1 MTSNI
6 NVNNIITTFP
16 IPGQDNDSQGF
27 RDNFTNIKISLT
39 NAKSEIEELQGKALL
54 KNPLTGTALTNNM
67 AGSSIN
73 SALIYDFRET
83 QIDYGTASGTII
95 LDHSRAHYHSVNT
108 NGNIT
113 LGFNKLPPAGTV
125 GRLRLKVHVNSTSHT
140 ILLPSQV
147 ITGLEHLVGYNP
159 TTRKIYFART
169 GVCLFEFLT
178 DDNGT
183 TFNIQDL
190 TRGNAPVLEPA
201 SRNVLGFVQIG
212 NGLSIT
218 TEGLLDANALAIAD
232 DTNLGGIIVGDGLL
246 VEANGYVSVNRDFG
260 TITNGDFNA
269 RIGDI
274 TPNAGTFTTVVVNN
288 SLTLGN
294 VENSADTNFTIN
306 SRENLSYAELVLNT
320 IAVQQLIAISNNSNA
335 DRWGIPTGAVGFAVD
350 TDVPLVFAQNSTER
364 MRFDANGIGIGTTM
378 PGANLHI
385 DEGSIRITGMNMDPS
400 IQIGTTDA
408 NGYSIIQNTMS
419 GNLTINYDAPVGTPL
434 NTLVAITTEG
444 NFGIGNADPM
454 SRLVVNGNVNI
465 IDGNLTFT
473 KDGIFDTTIGF
484 DGSGVNFND
493 GVSINGSLFATGNI
507 GFGTI
512 TPSSKFEI
520 YNAGNVAARISANTT
535 GYSSQVEFNRGSE
548 KTSYIGPSS
557 TDVFAIGVGE
567 SIPIAFYGNNKT
579 EYARIDVSGNVN
591 IGNLSGIGGGTRSLE
606 LMNANTYPNSSVA
619 VRLTTSD
626 NANVNTSSLTITKN
640 KSGIVSINNSETAA
654 AARIN
659 LQVGTTGNVSIDSA
673 GNLTSYG
680 NLIAVE
686 SVLDSLGNLRDI
698 PVFQASST
706 AYVLT
711 SMDAGTMVSLTSS
724 GANVTSGEF
733 MIGQTV
739 TIFNSS
745 SSSQT
750 ITEGAGVTMFLVGSA
765 LTGDRTLAQKGLATL
780 ICVDTETFVIAGGG
794 LS

>member
-54 KNPLTGTALTNNM
+54 KNPLTGTALANNM

-73 SALIYDFRET
+73 SAEIYDFRET
-83 QIDYGTASGTII
+83 QIDYGTVSGTVI
-95 LDHSRAHYHSVNT
+95 LDHSRAHYHSINT

-140 ILLPSQV
+140 ILLPTQI

-159 TTRKIYFART
+159 SNRKVYFART

-260 TITNGDFNA
+260 TISNGDFNA
-269 RIGDI
+269 RIGDV

-294 VENSADTNFTIN
+294 VENSADTTFTIN
-306 SRENLSYAELVLNT
+306 SRENLSYAELILNT
-320 IAVQQLIAISNNSNA
+320 VTIQQLIAISNNSNA
-335 DRWGIPTGAVGFAVD
+335 DRWGIPSGAVGFAVD
-350 TDVPLVFAQNSTER
+350 MDVPLVFAQNSMER

-385 DEGSIRITGMNMDPS
+385 DEGTLRITGLDMNPT
-400 IQIGTTDA
+400 IQIGNSDS
-408 NGYSIIQNTMS
+408 NGYSIIHDLTS
-419 GNLTINYDAPVGTPL
+419 GNLSINYDAPVGTPL
-434 NTLVAITTEG
+434 NTLLSITPDG
-444 NFGIGNADPM
+444 NFGIANADPM
-454 SRLVVNGNVNI
+454 SRLVVNGNVNLLS
-465 IDGNLTFT
+465 GNLTFT
-473 KDGIFDTTIGF
+473 QNDIFNGTIGF
-484 DGSGVNFND
+484 DSSQFNFTN
-493 GVSINGSLFATGNI
+493 SISVDGNI
-507 GFGTI
+507 LASGAL
-512 TPSSKFEI
+512 I
-520 YNAGNVAARISANTT
+520 YNAGNASARISSNTT
-535 GYSSQVEFNRGSE
+535 GYSSQVEFNRGIDT
-548 KTSYIGPSS
+548 TSYIGPSS
-557 TDVFAIGVGE
+557 SDVFAIGVGE
-567 SIPIAFYGNNKT
+567 SIPIVFYGNNKT
-579 EYARIDVSGNVN
+579 EYARIDETGNVN
-591 IGNLSGIGGGTRSLE
+591 IGGMSSVNGGIRYLDIKNG
-606 LMNANTYPNSSVA
+606 NTLPNSSVA
-619 VRLTTSD
+619 VRLITSD
-626 NANVNTSSLTITKN
+626 NANVGISSLTIMKN
-640 KSGIVSINNSETAA
+640 KLGVVSFTNSETDPEAK
-654 AARIN
+654 IN
-659 LQVGTTGNVSIDSA
+659 CQVGTTSNLSIDSS
-673 GNLTSYG
+673 GNVTSYG
-680 NLIAVE
+680 NLISGG

-698 PVFQASST
+698 PVISAVS
-706 AYVLT
+706 AYTLSAT
-711 SMDAGTMVSLTSS
+711 DAGTLISLTSA
-724 GANVTSGEF
+724 GVTVPSGEF
-733 MIGQTV
+733 NIGQTV
-739 TIFNSS
+739 TIFNST

-780 ICVDTETFVIAGGG
+780 ICVDSDTFVIAGGG

>member
-113 LGFNKLPPAGTV
+113 LGFNRLPPSGTV

-140 ILLPSQV
+140 ILLPNSI

-159 TTRKIYFART
+159 SNRKIYFART

-218 TEGLLDANALAIAD
+218 TQGLLDANALAIAD

-260 TITNGDFNA
+260 VITNGDFNA

-320 IAVQQLIAISNNSNA
+320 VTVQQLIAISNNSNA

-350 TDVPLVFAQNSTER
+350 TDVPLIFAQNSMER

-385 DEGSIRITGMNMDPS
+385 DEGTLRITGLDMNPT
-400 IQIGTTDA
+400 IQIGNSDS
-408 NGYSIIQNTMS
+408 NGYSIIHDLTS
-419 GNLTINYDAPVGTPL
+419 GNLSINYDAPVGTPL
-434 NTLVAITTEG
+434 NTLLSITPDG
-444 NFGIGNADPM
+444 NFGIANADPM
-454 SRLVVNGNVNI
+454 SRLVVNGNVNLLS
-465 IDGNLTFT
+465 GNLTFT
-473 KDGIFDTTIGF
+473 QNDIFNGTIGF
-484 DGSGVNFND
+484 DSSQFNFTN
-493 GVSINGSLFATGNI
+493 SISVDGNI
-507 GFGTI
+507 LASGAL
-512 TPSSKFEI
+512 I
-520 YNAGNVAARISANTT
+520 YNAGNESARISSNTT
-535 GYSSQVEFNRGSE
+535 GYSSQVEFNRGSG

-606 LMNANTYPNSSVA
+606 IKNGNTYPNSSVA
-619 VRLTTSD
+619 IRLTTSD

-780 ICVDTETFVIAGGG
+780 ICVDSDTFVIAGGG

>member
-113 LGFNKLPPAGTV
+113 LGFNRLPPAGTV

-140 ILLPSQV
+140 ILLPSSI

-159 TTRKIYFART
+159 TNRKIYFART

-201 SRNVLGFVQIG
+201 SRNVLGFVQVG

-218 TEGLLDANALAIAD
+218 SEGILSANALAIAD
-232 DTNLGGIIVGDGLL
+232 DMTLGGIIVGDGLL

-260 TITNGDFNA
+260 AITNGDFNA
-269 RIGDI
+269 RIGHI
-274 TPNAGTFTTVVVNN
+274 TPNAGTFTNVIVNN

-294 VENSADTNFTIN
+294 IENSADTNFTIN

-320 IAVQQLIAISNNSNA
+320 VTVQQLIAISNNSNA
-335 DRWGIPTGAVGFAVD
+335 DRWGIPSGAVGIAVD
-350 TDVPLVFAQNSTER
+350 TDVPLVFAQNSMER
-364 MRFDANGIGIGTTM
+364 LRFDANGIGIGTTM

-385 DEGSIRITGMNMDPS
+385 DEGNLRVTGMNMDPS
-400 IQIGTTDA
+400 IQIGTTDS
-408 NGYSIIQNTMS
+408 NGYSFIQNTMS
-419 GNLTINYDAPVGTPL
+419 GNLTINYDAPLGNPM
-434 NTLVAITTEG
+434 NTLVAITSDG
-444 NFGIGNADPM
+444 NVGIGNTDPM
-454 SRLVVNGNVNI
+454 SQLVVGGNIHI
-465 IDGNLTFT
+465 IDGNITLTR
-473 KDGIFDTTIGF
+473 DSIFDTTIGF
-484 DGSGVNFND
+484 DGSKINFND
-493 GVSINGSLFATGNI
+493 SVSITGNLLATGLEVSKI
-507 GFGTI
+507 G
-512 TPSSKFEI
+512 
-520 YNAGNVAARISANTT
+520 NAAARISSNTT
-535 GYSSQVEFNRGSE
+535 GYSSQVEFNRGTG
-548 KTSYIGPSS
+548 KTSYIGPTA

-567 SIPIAFYGNNKT
+567 RIPIVLYGNNKT
-579 EYARIDVSGNVN
+579 EYARIDTSGNVN
-591 IGNLSGIGGGTRSLE
+591 IGNLSSIGSGTRTLDIK
-606 LMNANTYPNSSVA
+606 NGNTYPNTSVA
-619 VRLTTSD
+619 INLITSA
-626 NANVNTSSLTITKN
+626 NANSGVSSLTIKKN
-640 KSGIVSINNSETAA
+640 KSGVVSVINDETDT

-659 LQVGTTGNVSIDSA
+659 FRVGTSGNVSIDPA
-673 GNLTSYG
+673 GNVTSYG
-680 NLIAVE
+680 NLIAAE
-686 SVLDSLGNLRDI
+686 NVLDSMGNVRDI
-698 PVFQASST
+698 PVMVANS
-706 AYVLT
+706 AYTL
-711 SMDAGTMVSLTSS
+711 SMTDAGTLVSLNSAGIT
-724 GANVTSGEF
+724 VPSGEF
-733 MIGQTV
+733 NIGQTV
-739 TIFNSS
+739 TIFNSTTS
-745 SSSQT
+745 AQT
-750 ITEGAGVTMFLVGSA
+750 ITEGVGATMFLVGSA

-780 ICVDTETFVIAGGG
+780 ICVDTDTFVIAGGG